1 MYKRQELLGP
11 QTVNTVP
18 PKSLD
23 AFRDH
28 GVAESRLSMNLANAH
43 KQLSQL
49 AEQGINLGDVTDKLE
64 KEGLQA
70 FADAFDRLMASIEE
84 KRKHMAA

>member
-1 MYKRQELLGP
+1 
-11 QTVNTVP
+11 
-18 PKSLD
+18 
-23 AFRDH
+23 
-28 GVAESRLSMNLANAH
+28 MNLANAH